1 MEFKQNL
8 SKFPTK
14 KFNTCFFFSS
24 PRIIKKNM
32 NKETFQQ
39 EYLWLKNVIKNL
51 EIEKFIYLSS
61 PSIYYNKNHAV

>member
-1 MEFKQNL
+1 
-8 SKFPTK
+8 
-14 KFNTCFFFSS
+14 
-24 PRIIKKNM
+24 M

-61 PSIYYNKNHAV
+61 QVFITIKMLLSEV